1 MPMIYKVSTASSGVA
16 ILNKRGVEGSIAT
29 EATSLELGVLLSG
42 RHYLSY
48 ILQLDAQAVQKL
60 RMLPKDRFVV
70 V

>member
-1 MPMIYKVSTASSGVA
+1 MPMIDKVSTASSGIS
-16 ILNKRGVEGSIAT
+16 ILNKGGVEGSIAA
-29 EATSLELGVLLSG
+29 EATSLELCVLLSG
-42 RHYLSY
+42 RHDLSY

>member
-1 MPMIYKVSTASSGVA
+1 M
-16 ILNKRGVEGSIAT
+16 
-29 EATSLELGVLLSG
+29 LSR

-48 ILQLDAQAVQKL
+48 VLQLDAQAVQKL

>member
-1 MPMIYKVSTASSGVA
+1 MPMIDKVSTASSGIA
-16 ILNKRGVEGSIAT
+16 ILYKGGVEGSIAAET
-29 EATSLELGVLLSG
+29 TSLELGVLLSG
-42 RHYLSY
+42 RHNLSY